1 MVFGMIHASNTSE
14 TQLPKPILPAW
25 IMNTPAS
32 ETFGSKTLENAGFA
46 SGSALALLHVALNDP
61 NIAVPTELLRNRLAL
76 RAAVRCLKIEGRS
89 DDDGQ
94 VRDAFLLTKP
104 GDIMGPGGDMLALWS
119 KACSISLRNNTSV
132 GGWQDRLIALLPE
145 HIQKQASDLLD
156 AINEADIS
164 GSPVARAAQALSLV
178 LGEFPREEAVALLFA
193 DVALARALG
202 WSHLIPL
209 MALHM
214 KRGQL
219 NSNQDELLLACHAAL
234 AGSSQDATRLVYDLA
249 RRAGRLRAVAPKL
262 RAKGADEAVQLFLTQ
277 DAVLPSSMPS
287 PRIKGTNVKMT
298 DRAARRFC
306 DRLVE
311 LGVVRE
317 MTGRPTF
324 RLYGI

>member
-1 MVFGMIHASNTSE
+1 MIQISNTSE

-25 IMNTPAS
+25 IMNAPAS
-32 ETFGSKTLENAGFA
+32 ETFGSMTLENAGFA

-89 DDDGQ
+89 DDDAQ

-104 GDIMGPGGDMLALWS
+104 GDIMGPGGGMLALWS
-119 KACSISLRNNTSV
+119 KACTISLRSQ
-132 GGWQDRLIALLPE
+132 GWQTRLISLLPE
-145 HIQKQASDLLD
+145 HIQALASDLLD
-156 AINEADIS
+156 VIIGADVS
-164 GSPVARAAQALSLV
+164 GSPVARAAHALSLV
-178 LGEFPREEAVALLFA
+178 LNDLPREEAIAFLFA

-202 WSHLIPL
+202 WSHPIPL

-214 KRGQL
+214 KRKQL
-219 NSNQDELLLACHAAL
+219 NADQDELLLACHGAI
-234 AGSSQDATRLVYDLA
+234 AGSARDATRLVHDLA

-262 RAKGADEAVQLFLTQ
+262 RARGSGEAVQLFLTQ
-277 DAVLPSSMPS
+277 DAVLPSSMLS
-287 PRIKGTNVKMT
+287 PKIQGTNVKMT

-317 MTGRPTF
+317 MTGRSTF

>member
-1 MVFGMIHASNTSE
+1 MVFDMIQISNTAE
-14 TQLPKPILPAW
+14 TQLSKPILPAW
-25 IMNTPAS
+25 IMNGSTL
-32 ETFGSKTLENAGFA
+32 ETMENAGFA

-61 NIAVPTELLRNRLAL
+61 NIAVPTELLRSRLAL

-119 KACSISLRNNTSV
+119 KASTVSLRNNTGV

-156 AINEADIS
+156 AIVEADTS
-164 GSPVARAAQALSLV
+164 GSPVAQAARVISLV
-178 LGEFPREEAVALLFA
+178 RSEFPREETIGFLFA

-219 NSNQDELLLACHAAL
+219 NSNQDELLLASHGAIARS
-234 AGSSQDATRLVYDLA
+234 AQDATRLVHDLA
-249 RRAGRLRAVAPKL
+249 RRAGRLRAIAPKL
-262 RAKGADEAVQLFLTQ
+262 RAKGSDEAVHLFLTQ
-277 DAVLPSSMPS
+277 DAVLPSPMLS
-287 PRIKGTNVKMT
+287 PKIQGTNVKMT

-317 MTGRPTF
+317 ITGRSTF

>member
-1 MVFGMIHASNTSE
+1 MVFGMIHTSNTSE

-25 IMNTPAS
+25 IMNGQTS
-32 ETFGSKTLENAGFA
+32 ETFKTLENAGFA

-61 NIAVPTELLRNRLAL
+61 NISVPTELLRNRLAL
-76 RAAVRCLKIEGRS
+76 RAAVRCLKMEGRS
-89 DDDGQ
+89 DDDAQ

-119 KACSISLRNNTSV
+119 KACAVSFR
-132 GGWQDRLIALLPE
+132 GQGWQDRLIALLPE
-145 HIQKQASDLLD
+145 RIQTQASDWLN
-156 AINEADIS
+156 AIVEADLS
-164 GSPVARAAQALSLV
+164 GSPVARAAHALSMV
-178 LGEFPREEAVALLFA
+178 LNDASREEAIALLLA

-219 NSNQDELLLACHAAL
+219 NSNQDELLFACHGAIARAA
-234 AGSSQDATRLVYDLA
+234 QDATRLVHDLA
-249 RRAGRLRAVAPKL
+249 RRTERLCAIVSKL
-262 RAKGADEAVQLFLTQ
+262 RAKGSDEAVQLFLSK
-277 DAVLPSSMPS
+277 DAVLPSLMLS
-287 PRIKGTNVKMT
+287 PKIQGTNVKMT

-306 DRLVE
+306 DRLVG

-317 MTGRPTF
+317 MTGRSTF

>member
-1 MVFGMIHASNTSE
+1 MIHKSNTVK

-25 IMNTPAS
+25 IMNGQTS
-32 ETFGSKTLENAGFA
+32 ETFKTLENAGFA

-76 RAAVRCLKIEGRS
+76 HAAVRCLKIEGRS
-89 DDDGQ
+89 DDDAQ

-119 KACSISLRNNTSV
+119 KACAVSLRNNTGV
-132 GGWQDRLIALLPE
+132 GGWQNRLIALLPE
-145 HIQKQASDLLD
+145 HIQTQASDLLD

-164 GSPVARAAQALSLV
+164 GSPVARMAHALSLV
-178 LGEFPREEAVALLFA
+178 LNDLPREEAIALLIA

-219 NSNQDELLLACHAAL
+219 NSNPDELLLACHSAI
-234 AGSSQDATRLVYDLA
+234 AGSAQDATRLVHDLA
-249 RRAGRLRAVAPKL
+249 RRAGRLRAIAPKL
-262 RAKGADEAVQLFLTQ
+262 RARGSDEAVHLFLIE
-277 DAVLPSSMPS
+277 DAVLPSSMLS
-287 PRIKGTNVKMT
+287 PRIKGTNVKMS

-311 LGVVRE
+311 LSVVRE
-317 MTGRPTF
+317 MTGRSTF

>member
-1 MVFGMIHASNTSE
+1 MVFDMIQISNTAE
-14 TQLPKPILPAW
+14 TQLSKPILPAW
-25 IMNTPAS
+25 IMNARVL
-32 ETFGSKTLENAGFA
+32 ETLENAGFA

-89 DDDGQ
+89 DDDAQ

-119 KACSISLRNNTSV
+119 KACAVSLRNK
-132 GGWQDRLIALLPE
+132 GWQDRLIALLPE
-145 HIQKQASDLLD
+145 HIQTQASDLLD
-156 AINEADIS
+156 LIVEADTS

-193 DVALARALG
+193 DVALARALS

-214 KRGQL
+214 KRRQL
-219 NSNQDELLLACHAAL
+219 NSNQDELLLACHSAI
-234 AGSSQDATRLVYDLA
+234 AGSAQDATRLVHDLA
-249 RRAGRLRAVAPKL
+249 RRAGRLRAIAPKL
-262 RAKGADEAVQLFLTQ
+262 RARGSDEAVHLFLTE
-277 DAVLPSSMPS
+277 DAVLPSPMLS
-287 PRIKGTNVKMT
+287 PKIQGTNVKMT

-306 DRLVE
+306 DRLVD

-317 MTGRPTF
+317 MTGRSTF

>member
-1 MVFGMIHASNTSE
+1 MVFDMIQISNTAE
-14 TQLPKPILPAW
+14 TQLSKPILPAW
-25 IMNTPAS
+25 IMNARAP
-32 ETFGSKTLENAGFA
+32 ETLENAGFT

-76 RAAVRCLKIEGRS
+76 RAAVQCLKIEGRS

-119 KACSISLRNNTSV
+119 RVCTISLRNNTSV

-145 HIQKQASDLLD
+145 HLQKQAFDWLN
-156 AINEADIS
+156 AIVEADTS
-164 GSPVARAAQALSLV
+164 GSPVAQAARAIYLV
-178 LGEFPREEAVALLFA
+178 LGEFPREETVALVFA

-214 KRGQL
+214 KSGQL
-219 NSNQDELLLACHAAL
+219 NSNQDELLLACHGAIAR
-234 AGSSQDATRLVYDLA
+234 SSQDATRLVHDLA
-249 RRAGRLRAVAPKL
+249 RRAGCLRAIAPKL
-262 RAKGADEAVQLFLTQ
+262 RARGSDEAVHLFLTE
-277 DAVLPSSMPS
+277 DAVLPSSMLS

-317 MTGRPTF
+317 MTGRSTF

>member
-1 MVFGMIHASNTSE
+1 MIHTSNTSE
-14 TQLPKPILPAW
+14 TQPSKPILPAW
-25 IMNTPAS
+25 IMNAPAS
-32 ETFGSKTLENAGFA
+32 KTFGSKTLENAGFA

-76 RAAVRCLKIEGRS
+76 RAAVQCLKIEGRS
-89 DDDGQ
+89 DDDAQ
-94 VRDAFLLTKP
+94 VRDAFLLTKS

-119 KACSISLRNNTSV
+119 KACTVSLRSQ
-132 GGWQDRLIALLPE
+132 GWQDRLMPLIPKHVQE
-145 HIQKQASDLLD
+145 HMLQHEPDWLGEGSGNASP
-156 AINEADIS
+156 I
-164 GSPVARAAQALSLV
+164 ARAAQALSLV
-178 LGEFPREEAVALLFA
+178 LNDFPREETIGLLLA

-214 KRGQL
+214 KRRQL
-219 NSNQDELLLACHAAL
+219 NSNQDELLLACHWAI
-234 AGSSQDATRLVYDLA
+234 AGSSQDATRLVHDLA
-249 RRAGRLRAVAPKL
+249 RRAGRLRAIAPKL
-262 RAKGADEAVQLFLTQ
+262 RARGSDEAVQLFLTE
-277 DAVLPSSMPS
+277 DAVLPSSMLS
-287 PRIKGTNVKMT
+287 PKIQGTNVKMT

-317 MTGRPTF
+317 ITGRSTF

>member
-1 MVFGMIHASNTSE
+1 MIHKSNTSE

-25 IMNTPAS
+25 IMNERAP
-32 ETFGSKTLENAGFA
+32 ETLENAGFT

-104 GDIMGPGGDMLALWS
+104 GDIMGPGGDMLVLWS
-119 KACSISLRNNTSV
+119 KASAVLLRNK
-132 GGWQDRLIALLPE
+132 GWQNRMISLLPE
-145 HIQKQASDLLD
+145 HIQTQALDLLD
-156 AINEADIS
+156 LIVEADTS

-202 WSHLIPL
+202 WSHPVPL

-219 NSNQDELLLACHAAL
+219 NSNQDELLLACHGAIAKS
-234 AGSSQDATRLVYDLA
+234 AQDATRLVHDLA
-249 RRAGRLRAVAPKL
+249 RRAGHLRAIAPKL
-262 RAKGADEAVQLFLTQ
+262 RARGSDEAVRLFLTE
-277 DAVLPSSMPS
+277 DAILPSSMLS
-287 PRIKGTNVKMT
+287 PKIQGTNVKMT

-317 MTGRPTF
+317 ITGRSTF